1 MQKKYCIVPKKN
13 NMFWELVRGMQLSRE
28 EKLLLKT
35 CRIMHVEINPRD
47 NSWEILLQTQ
57 ELLREELLFRI
68 SQHISDNCQISGETV

>member
-35 CRIMHVEINPRD
+35 CRIMHVEI
-47 NSWEILLQTQ
+47 EIIFDYFD
-57 ELLREELLFRI
+57 LFRL
-68 SQHISDNCQISGETV
+68 V